1 MEGENETI
9 TSLCDGCPTC
19 IFNVGLCARYVQTR
33 CRNGCH
39 KYYDQLKKGEF
50 DEATKLCT
58 SDVSD
63 DNEYGIITDSM
74 DQMIEEMSTSF
85 DFNDSQN
92 QKVKDV
98 ANQFAK
104 NTVKQ
109 YVRSYEIQKDDTSVN
124 DDKDK
129 VTVKVTIKGI
139 DMNSFTNV
147 TNDASI
153 TNSIQEKYEPKME
166 SLQANNATDEQIN
179 DLMVEIITDLFNTYG
194 SKLDGLKSV
203 ERKEKLTLA
212 KKDNTWKIKK
222 ISVSEKE
229 NATNA

>member
-1 MEGENETI
+1 MKRLLACVMAVLLVFSMSGCAQDTSIQDAETVV
-9 TSLCDGCPTC
+9 T
-19 IFNVGLCARYVQTR
+19 
-33 CRNGCH
+33 

-92 QKVKDV
+92 QKVKDA

-124 DDKDK
+124 DDKNK

-179 DLMVEIITDLFNTYG
+179 DLMVEIISDLFNTYG

-203 ERKEKLTLA
+203 EHKEKLTLA